1 MGIFSIIKETYE
13 ARRLIWSL
21 SKSDF
26 KTRFIGSYYGLVWEV
41 LQPLSLIFLFWFVF
55 EFALGITT
63 VEGVPFVLWFIIGLI
78 PWFFFSDAWSNATN
92 ALTQYSFLV
101 KKMVFKVEVL
111 PTVKIVSSLMTSI
124 IFHFILI
131 IFLIIYG
138 EGMHLSSI
146 AVLYYLLCTFVLVW
160 GLSFLTSSIVVFFKD
175 MRQLL
180 TIILQF
186 GIYLTPI
193 LWSQNAIPEEYHWL
207 MQLMLLNPMAYVVN
221 GYRTSIFGEFSLDPL
236 STAVF
241 WAMTIVILIAGS
253 VVFKKLRP
261 HLADVL

>member
-1 MGIFSIIKETYE
+1 MAFGILREYLRSKDLL
-13 ARRLIWSL
+13 RSL
-21 SKSDF
+21 ALSDF
-26 KTRFIGSYYGLVWEV
+26 RTRYVGSYYGIVWEV

-92 ALTQYSFLV
+92 AFIQYSFLV
-101 KKMVFKVEVL
+101 KKMVFKVEILPAVKVL
-111 PTVKIVSSLMTSI
+111 SSLLTSA
-124 IFHFILI
+124 IFHVILVV
-131 IFLIIYG
+131 FLVIYG
-138 EGMHLSSI
+138 EGARLSSL
-146 AVLYYLLCTFVLVW
+146 AVLYYLFCTIILVW
-160 GLSFLTSSIVVFFKD
+160 GLSLITSSVLVFFKD

-193 LWSQNAIPEEYHWL
+193 LWSQNAIPEKFHWL
-207 MQLMLLNPMAYVVN
+207 ITINPMAYVVD
-221 GYRTSIFGEFSLDPL
+221 GYRSAILGDLSFDPL
-236 STAVF
+236 TTITFWVITIGAV
-241 WAMTIVILIAGS
+241 IAGS
-253 VVFKKLRP
+253 IVFQRLRP

>member
-1 MGIFSIIKETYE
+1 MGMIDLLSENVRSNGLIGSL
-13 ARRLIWSL
+13 AR
-21 SKSDF
+21 SDF
-26 KTRFIGSYYGLVWEV
+26 RTRYVGSYYGLVWEV

-63 VEGVPFVLWFIIGLI
+63 IEGVPFVLWFIIGLI

-101 KKMVFKVEVL
+101 KKMVFKIEIL
-111 PTVKIVSSLMTSI
+111 PTVKVLSSLMTSM
-124 IFHFILI
+124 IFHVILVV
-131 IFLIIYG
+131 FLIVYG
-138 EGMHLSSI
+138 EGARLSSL
-146 AVLYYLLCTFVLVW
+146 AVLYFLFCTIVLVW
-160 GLSFLTSSIVVFFKD
+160 GLGMLTSAIVVFFKD

-193 LWSQNAIPEEYHWL
+193 LWSQNAIPEEYHWFITI
-207 MQLMLLNPMAYVVN
+207 NPMAYVVD
-221 GYRTSIFGEFSLDPL
+221 GYRSAILGELTFDPL
-236 STAVF
+236 ATAIFWTIAIGTVIVGSIVF
-241 WAMTIVILIAGS
+241 QR
-253 VVFKKLRP
+253 LRP

>member
-1 MGIFSIIKETYE
+1 MGLLGILKETYE
-13 ARRLIWSL
+13 SRQLVWSL
-21 SKSDF
+21 AKSDF
-26 KTRFIGSYYGLVWEV
+26 KTRYIGSYYGLVWEV

-55 EFALGITT
+55 EFALGIKT
-63 VEGVPFVLWFIIGLI
+63 VEGFPFVLWFIIGLI

-111 PTVKIVSSLMTSI
+111 PTVKVISSFLTSI
-124 IFHFILI
+124 IFHVILLV
-131 IFLIIYG
+131 FLVIYG
-138 EGMHLSSI
+138 EGGQLTSL
-146 AVLYYLLCTFVLVW
+146 AVLYFLFCSFVLAM
-160 GLSFLTSSIVVFFKD
+160 GLGFLTSAVVVFFKD

-193 LWSQNAIPEEYHWL
+193 LWSQNDIPDGWHWFIT
-207 MQLMLLNPMAYVVN
+207 LNPMAYIVD
-221 GYRTSIFGEFSLDPL
+221 GYRAAIFGDLSFDPL
-236 STAVF
+236 STAIF
-241 WAMTIVILIAGS
+241 WSMTIFVLIAGS
-253 VVFKKLRP
+253 IVFHKLRP

>member
-1 MGIFSIIKETYE
+1 MGLFGIIKETWGS
-13 ARRLIWSL
+13 RRLVWSL
-21 SKSDF
+21 ARSDF
-26 KTRFIGSYYGLVWEV
+26 KNRYVGSYYGLVWEI

-55 EFALGITT
+55 EFALGIKT
-63 VEGVPFVLWFIIGLI
+63 VDGHPFVLWFIIGLI

-111 PTVKIVSSLMTSI
+111 PTVKIISSFLTSI
-124 IFHFILI
+124 IFHVILVA
-131 IFLIIYG
+131 FLIVYG
-138 EGMHLSSI
+138 VGGQFSSL
-146 AVLYYLLCTFVLVW
+146 AVLYFLFCSFVLAL
-160 GLSFLTSSIVVFFKD
+160 GLGLLTSVIVVFFKD

-193 LWSQNAIPEEYHWL
+193 LWSQKSIPEEWHWFISI
-207 MQLMLLNPMAYVVN
+207 NPMAYIVD
-221 GYRTSIFGEFSLDPL
+221 GYRAAIFGDLALEPL
-236 STAVF
+236 RTAIF
-241 WAMTIVILIAGS
+241 WAMTISFVIIGS
-253 VVFKKLRP
+253 IVFQRLRP

>member
-1 MGIFSIIKETYE
+1 MGAQDIIRENV
-13 ARRLIWSL
+13 RSWGLIRSL
-21 SKSDF
+21 AKSDF
-26 KTRFIGSYYGLVWEV
+26 RTRYVGSYYGLLWEI

-63 VEGVPFVLWFIIGLI
+63 IEGVPFVLWFIIGLI

-101 KKMVFKVEVL
+101 KKMVFKVEIL
-111 PTVKIVSSLMTSI
+111 PTVKVLSSLMTSA
-124 IFHFILI
+124 IFHVILVV
-131 IFLIIYG
+131 FLIVYG
-138 EGMHLSSI
+138 EGAHLSSLAI
-146 AVLYYLLCTFVLVW
+146 LYYLLCTIVLVW
-160 GLSFLTSSIVVFFKD
+160 GLSLLTSSIVVFFKD

-193 LWSQNAIPEEYHWL
+193 LWSQKVIPQEYHWI
-207 MQLMLLNPMAYVVN
+207 MLVNPMAYVVD
-221 GYRTSIFGEFSLDPL
+221 GYRSSILGDFSIDPIP
-236 STAVF
+236 TVIF

-253 VVFKKLRP
+253 VVFQKLRP

>member
-1 MGIFSIIKETYE
+1 MKTLGVFKEQFLQFKLIRSL
-13 ARRLIWSL
+13 AR
-21 SKSDF
+21 SDF
-26 KTRFIGSYYGLVWEV
+26 RTRYVGSYYGLLWEI

-101 KKMVFKVEVL
+101 KKMVFKVEIL
-111 PTVKIVSSLMTSI
+111 PTVKIISSLLTSV
-124 IFHFILI
+124 IFHVILVV
-131 IFLIIYG
+131 FLIIYG
-138 EGMHLSSI
+138 EGAHLSSI
-146 AVLYYLLCTFVLVW
+146 AILYYLLCTFVLVW
-160 GLSFLTSSIVVFFKD
+160 GLSLLTSSIVVFFKD

-193 LWSQNAIPEEYHWL
+193 LWSQNAIPEEFHWL
-207 MQLMLLNPMAYVVN
+207 MIINPMAYVVD
-221 GYRTSIFGEFSLDPL
+221 GYRASIFGELSFDPL
-236 STAVF
+236 ATAIF
-241 WAMTIVILIAGS
+241 WAMTIVILIVGS
-253 VVFKKLRP
+253 IVFQKLRP